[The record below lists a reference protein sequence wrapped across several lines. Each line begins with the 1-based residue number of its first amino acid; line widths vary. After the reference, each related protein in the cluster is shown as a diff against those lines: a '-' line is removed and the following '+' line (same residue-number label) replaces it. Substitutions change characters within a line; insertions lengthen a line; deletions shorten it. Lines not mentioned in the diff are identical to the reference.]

1 MALACGKSSTLD
13 VTVSPTSESA
23 PAATVAPLSAFETP
37 VSNQME
43 PHEEGS
49 QETGKSG
56 GEQEGAMPG
65 MKMHLDPAKATA
77 EMGVALV
84 PSELV
89 VGLNRF
95 AVGLFDK
102 DGQAVNDAQVGFRY
116 FDLSD
121 PKAPVLESEADAIER
136 KAEDGLTTI
145 FSHDRA
151 FDRAGDWGVEVQAS
165 FPDGSAAIKRIGFQ
179 VLADSASPM
188 PGEQVPS
195 VKTEV
200 SADVGNDLTKLTS
213 SLTPNPAFYDV
224 SLAEAM
230 TNGKPTM
237 LLFATP
243 AFCQTRFCGPS
254 YDVTSELQKKYGD
267 QINFVHVEIYSGL
280 PDPSVTDWQLA
291 PAMTAFGL
299 STEPW
304 LFLLDRKGV
313 VVYRVEGLFTPEEIE
328 QYIPKALAS

>member
-1 MALACGKSSTLD
+1 MLLARNSSFPATQLRGICMFVRLFRIVVCAGICLLALGCGD
-13 VTVSPTSESA
+13 RGTSDSA
-23 PAATVAPLSAFETP
+23 EAPVASPAAVSTTAAGGFETP
-37 VSNQME
+37 ASNQME
-43 PHEEGS
+43 PHDEGS

-121 PKAPVLESEADAIER
+121 PKAPVIESEADAIER
-136 KAEDGLTTI
+136 KTEDGLTTI

-200 SADVGNDLTKLTS
+200 
-213 SLTPNPAFYDV
+213 
-224 SLAEAM
+224 
-230 TNGKPTM
+230 
-237 LLFATP
+237 
-243 AFCQTRFCGPS
+243 
-254 YDVTSELQKKYGD
+254 
-267 QINFVHVEIYSGL
+267 
-280 PDPSVTDWQLA
+280 
-291 PAMTAFGL
+291 
-299 STEPW
+299 
-304 LFLLDRKGV
+304 
-313 VVYRVEGLFTPEEIE
+313 
-328 QYIPKALAS
+328 